1 MAGARPTI
9 ADVARE
15 AGVSRTTVSHALN
28 GIGKV
33 DPRTR
38 ERVERVAA
46 ELGYRDRKSVV

>member
-1 MAGARPTI
+1 MGPIRPTI
-9 ADVARE
+9 ADVARA

-38 ERVERVAA
+38 ERVVQAAA
-46 ELGYRDRKSVV
+46 ELG